1 LGALSFSGYWRLAP
15 IPEDEG
21 DDDDEDY
28 AEDDSEPH
36 LSFSLMQG
44 EFAIVAPAP

>member
-1 LGALSFSGYWRLAP
+1 MNEESAPGFGCAFFLGYWRLAP
-15 IPEDEG
+15 VPEDEG

-36 LSFSLMQG
+36 LSSR
-44 EFAIVAPAP
+44 